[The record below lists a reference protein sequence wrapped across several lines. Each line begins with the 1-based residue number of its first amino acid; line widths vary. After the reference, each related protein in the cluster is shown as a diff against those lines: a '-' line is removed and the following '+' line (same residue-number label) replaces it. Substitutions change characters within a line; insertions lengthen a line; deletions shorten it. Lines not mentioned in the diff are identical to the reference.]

1 MPWLKRAI
9 ANTPQDDTSEFENE
23 LSDITSLS
31 SSVLDYE
38 YENGRR
44 YHSNRAVSYIY
55 ICIETRGD
63 VNVNRAYTCNSTF
76 LIMKDKN

>member
-1 MPWLKRAI
+1 MSWLKRAI
-9 ANTPQDDTSEFENE
+9 ANPPQDDTSEFENE

-44 YHSNRAVSYIY
+44 YHSNRAVSHIYMYIE
-55 ICIETRGD
+55 ICGD
-63 VNVNRAYTCNSTF
+63 VNVNRAYTCNDTLF
-76 LIMKDKN
+76 IMKDKD